1 MFYMYIL
8 KSEKTD
14 SYYIGSS
21 QDLDNRVEEHN
32 SGKSVSTR
40 GKRPW
45 KLVYSESYET
55 LSGARKREMEVKSW
69 KSRKMIDYLIQK

>member
-1 MFYMYIL
+1 MYIL

-45 KLVYSESYET
+45 KLVYSESYKT

-69 KSRKMIDYLIQK
+69 KIRKMIDYLIQK

>member
-1 MFYMYIL
+1 MYIL

-21 QDLDNRVEEHN
+21 QDLENRVEEHN
-32 SGKSVSTR
+32 SGKSVSTK

-45 KLVYSESYET
+45 LLVYSESFVS
-55 LSGARKREMEVKSW
+55 LSEARQRESEVKSW
-69 KSRKMIDYLIQK
+69 KSRKMIEYLIEK